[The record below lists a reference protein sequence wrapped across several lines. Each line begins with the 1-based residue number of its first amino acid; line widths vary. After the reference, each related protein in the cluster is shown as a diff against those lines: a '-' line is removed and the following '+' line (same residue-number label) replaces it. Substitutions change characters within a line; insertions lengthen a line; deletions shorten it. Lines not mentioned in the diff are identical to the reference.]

1 MKQFK
6 HSFVVNCDIDKAW
19 NFYTNINHLK
29 VITPKK
35 MNLSI
40 LKAQDEILKEGADI
54 WLQAKLVTKATW
66 HSKITYF
73 KQYEYVDEMISGRF
87 KTWKHVHKFN
97 KLSQFKTEITDQIDY
112 QLPYG
117 FVGRLLEN
125 YVMRQLC
132 KTFEYRKWAT
142 IDTLEEKL

>member
-6 HSFVVNCDIDKAW
+6 YSFVVNCDIDKVW

-40 LKAQDEILKEGADI
+40 LKAQDEVLKEGADI

-66 HSKITYF
+66 HSKITYL

-87 KTWKHVHKFN
+87 KMWKHVHRFN
-97 KLSQFKTEITDQIDY
+97 KLNQFKTEIIDQIDY
-112 QLPYG
+112 QIPYG
-117 FVGRLLEN
+117 FVGLLLEE
-125 YVMRQLC
+125 YVMHRLY
-132 KTFEYRKWAT
+132 KTFEYRKQAT
-142 IDTLEEKL
+142 IDALKEKL